1 MSGQDREI
9 HELRAGVSCATL
21 LERQRPPWLLDKR
34 ESTRHCWKYRRG
46 AGEVLIVNHDGR
58 GWWDPHSDRKG
69 DVFALVQFLEP
80 GLNFGQVRRVL
91 RELAG
96 IAPSFP
102 VALAPRRKETPDLPP
117 GPRWSARRV
126 LTRGSRTWRYLAE
139 ARALE
144 APVLLA
150 ASRADALREGPYGS
164 AWFAH
169 RDAAGAIAGIEMR
182 GPDYRG
188 FSADGHKTLFRLSGS
203 PSSGSIAPITRLAVL
218 EAPIDAMS
226 LAGIERLRADTLYV
240 ATAGGMGPE
249 TIAALQA
256 LLRDLAVHPEAVLV
270 AATDADAA
278 GDRYAARLMQMAA
291 EAGVRS
297 GRVLPFDGRKDWND
311 VAKTRRHTAGLA
323 RVPGVATQEHPGSAG
338 KEASSRR
345 ELTGRGDVGKLLT
358 GNSDQTP

>member
-21 LERQRPPWLLDKR
+21 LERQGQPWQLDKR

-102 VALAPRRKETPDLPP
+102 VALAPRRKETPELPP

-164 AWFAH
+164 AWFAQGLPQ
-169 RDAAGAIAGIEMR
+169 DW
-182 GPDYRG
+182 
-188 FSADGHKTLFRLSGS
+188 GS
-203 PSSGSIAPITRLAVL
+203 
-218 EAPIDAMS
+218 
-226 LAGIERLRADTLYV
+226 
-240 ATAGGMGPE
+240 
-249 TIAALQA
+249 
-256 LLRDLAVHPEAVLV
+256 
-270 AATDADAA
+270 
-278 GDRYAARLMQMAA
+278 
-291 EAGVRS
+291 
-297 GRVLPFDGRKDWND
+297 
-311 VAKTRRHTAGLA
+311 
-323 RVPGVATQEHPGSAG
+323 
-338 KEASSRR
+338 
-345 ELTGRGDVGKLLT
+345 
-358 GNSDQTP
+358 